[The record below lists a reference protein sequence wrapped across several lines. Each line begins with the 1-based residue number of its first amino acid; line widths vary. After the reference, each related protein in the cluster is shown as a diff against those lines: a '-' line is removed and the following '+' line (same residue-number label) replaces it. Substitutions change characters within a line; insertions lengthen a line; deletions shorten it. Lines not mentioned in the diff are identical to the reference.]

1 MEHNLYFAMSSVKNI
16 VATKY
21 DRSAYTISTF

>member
-1 MEHNLYFAMSSVKNI
+1 MEQNNTLLLAQPKNI

-21 DRSAYTISTF
+21 DRSADTISTF